1 MRQQRETLEENGRI
15 SYRYY
20 NTLYAER
27 GQDGIKYT
35 YNSGHPNTDNPK
47 LAARY
52 FLNAIDK
59 VTLLKERYQ
68 KTLDELNKEIPIVA
82 AIAARPFAQ
91 DDELLDMRSR
101 LSTMEKEIAAKIQ
114 ESQMKQAELSEQD
127 REQLKDAQVVMEQ
140 DEAEA
145 GTNDTR
151 YKAVQKVASAEHPE
165 GYTAD
170 MPRQQPRLR
179 RNHRL
184 GL

>member
-1 MRQQRETLEENGRI
+1 MT
-15 SYRYY
+15 S
-20 NTLYAER
+20 
-27 GQDGIKYT
+27 
-35 YNSGHPNTDNPK
+35 
-47 LAARY
+47 
-52 FLNAIDK
+52 
-59 VTLLKERYQ
+59 LKERYQ

-91 DDELLDMRSR
+91 DDELLAMRSR

-127 REQLKDAQVVMEQ
+127 KEQLKDAQVVMEQ
-140 DEAEA
+140 DEAVA
-145 GTNDTR
+145 GTDDTR
-151 YKAVQKVASAEHPE
+151 YKAVQKVASVEHPE
-165 GYTAD
+165 GYNTD